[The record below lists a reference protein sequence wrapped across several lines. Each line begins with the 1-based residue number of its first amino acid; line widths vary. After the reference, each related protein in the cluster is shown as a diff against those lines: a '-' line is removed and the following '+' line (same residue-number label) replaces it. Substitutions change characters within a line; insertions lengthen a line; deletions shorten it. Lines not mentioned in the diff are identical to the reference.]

1 MNHPGPDNYIDADF
15 WRLQLET
22 VAEHADGV
30 VIWGGWDFDH
40 NRPARWDERVPWWQA
55 TRASLPIGRTNKV
68 TQPLI
73 SVITAVYNRADTIQG
88 ALDSL
93 GGQTW
98 PAVEHIVVDGG
109 STDGTL
115 AVLEASRKRIATL
128 VSEPDDGIYD
138 ALNKGLALARGEVV
152 GLLHSDDCFAHEQV
166 LERVAE
172 AFADPDVEGVYG
184 DLDYVSKAE
193 PGRIIRRWRSGEY
206 RRSQLAWGWMPPH
219 PTLFLRRSVIER
231 WGGYDTRYRIAGD
244 YDAMLRYLARGGV
257 RLAYLPEVLVKMR
270 VGGESNRS
278 LSRILRKSREDYRA
292 LRENGVGG
300 VGTLLAKNLRKVGQF
315 L

>member
-1 MNHPGPDNYIDADF
+1 MTG
-15 WRLQLET
+15 
-22 VAEHADGV
+22 
-30 VIWGGWDFDH
+30 
-40 NRPARWDERVPWWQA
+40 
-55 TRASLPIGRTNKV
+55 
-68 TQPLI
+68 PLI

-93 GGQTW
+93 AGQTW

-115 AVLEASRKRIATL
+115 AVLEANRERIATL

-152 GLLHSDDCFAHEQV
+152 GLLHSDDCFAHERV
-166 LERVAE
+166 LERVAK

-300 VGTLLAKNLRKVGQF
+300 LGTLLAKNLRKVGQF